1 MDKKIHFTNDELSRH
16 ATTCNTLGSNS
27 ILKILKACV
36 PWMYFGPSNM

>member
-16 ATTCNTLGSNS
+16 ALGSNS